1 MSTPEA
7 GGGVSR
13 NLETLEIIDAQ
24 IHEPAPGAAWEESQK
39 GHYALWQVELA
50 REAMDAVGVDI
61 ALAVAS
67 ERFIDA
73 AHALY
78 PGRFPG
84 VPVIFHMNADM
95 DAEVRR
101 IRAHPAMVAA
111 RALVGDYV
119 TATMR
124 PEFAAGVYD
133 PLYAAAAEVG
143 LPIFNSTH
151 GGCGNMAVIA
161 ERHPELT
168 LIIDHIGV
176 AQHPSSPPE
185 AMSWAPFEDL
195 IALARYPNV
204 HVKLCGAP
212 LLSEENYPYEDVW
225 PYLDRLFAAFGHER
239 VMWGSDYTR
248 PRSADRPHG
257 ERPRR
262 RGITYAEN
270 LNHLLHSDRLTYEQK
285 ALVLGGNVRRL
296 FNLPPVSHDWGPPPM
311 RW

>member
-1 MSTPEA
+1 MTS
-7 GGGVSR
+7 S
-13 NLETLEIIDAQ
+13 LESIEIIDAQ
-24 IHEPAPGAAWEESQK
+24 IHEPAPGRAWDESQK
-39 GHYALWQVELA
+39 GQTHLWQVELA

-61 ALAVAS
+61 ALAVTS
-67 ERFIDA
+67 EAFIEV
-73 AHALY
+73 AHGRY

-84 VPVIFHMNADM
+84 VPVIFHMVPDM
-95 DAEVRR
+95 AAAVRR
-101 IRAHPAMVAA
+101 IRANPAMVAA

-119 TATMR
+119 TAVMR

-133 PLYAAAAEVG
+133 PLYAAAEEVG

-161 ERHPELT
+161 ERHPDLT

-195 IALARYPNV
+195 LTLAKYPNV
-204 HVKLCGAP
+204 HVKLCGGP
-212 LLSEENYPYEDVW
+212 LLSQQNYPYDDIW
-225 PYLDRLFAAFGHER
+225 AYLDRLFAAFGHER

-248 PRSADRPHG
+248 PRSADLPLG
-257 ERPRR
+257 DRPRR

-296 FNLPPVSHDWGPPPM
+296 FKLPPIAQDWGPPPM
-311 RW
+311 SWAIPR